1 MTPILRERTR
11 RGVWLTRQ
19 CGLHGDDNHCA
30 GRKKSCSEPR
40 LWELGEPLGTEA
52 QDLGREQGSQ
62 IRHRLWVRLAM
73 ARESVGLGD
82 HQSWVRGSGI

>member
-1 MTPILRERTR
+1 MGMTIIVL
-11 RGVWLTRQ
+11 G
-19 CGLHGDDNHCA
+19 
-30 GRKKSCSEPR
+30 GRKAALS